1 MNEKKSKIVQTA
13 GELFSRYGIRRVT
26 VEEICRQAAVSK
38 MTFYKHFKNKI
49 ELVRFVFEKIFEKAE
64 RQFDMII
71 NDDCPFTEKVKNII
85 RLKEEQT
92 QKYSQEF
99 LNDWIFVND
108 PELQN
113 LLEKKTLEIQQRT
126 IRFFEQARKK
136 GEIAKETN
144 LQFVLYMMRHLSEML
159 KDKELL
165 SIYPDRTQAIMEL
178 TRYFFYGILPG
189 EHK

>member
-64 RQFDMII
+64 RQFDVII
-71 NDDCPFTEKVKNII
+71 NDDSPFTEKVKNII

-178 TRYFFYGILPG
+178 TRYFFYGILPR